1 MISDC
6 VFVLNENRKTI
17 ALEKHLLHKRFSKSN
32 FLLPILA
39 PHFLRQQSEG
49 QSGYLNRSTV
59 EQRYLKKHSWKGK
72 SELSGSFDQEE
83 WWIRKD
89 SPEVST

>member
-59 EQRYLKKHSWKGK
+59 EQRYLKNIVGRESQNY
-72 SELSGSFDQEE
+72 LVPFDQEE